1 MRFEDPHLCRHSTN
15 RRQHTGPLENALSLL
30 SYLTR
35 KIMQYFTIEELV
47 HSETALCMGLN
58 NTPSP
63 VIRNRL
69 RILTETLLDPLR
81 AEWEARCKV
90 ESWGNPAIIVTS
102 GYRSAE
108 LIGASAGLGR
118 RPETAER
125 TSPRFQK
132 LLPFVPRHTRFR
144 PIDFRIGR
152 CRRHSPLAA
161 YRTLRPAE
169 PTTQADAHDAL
180 RSLRAPFIKRFQ
192 NLVL

>member
-1 MRFEDPHLCRHSTN
+1 
-15 RRQHTGPLENALSLL
+15 
-30 SYLTR
+30 
-35 KIMQYFTIEELV
+35 MQYFTIEELV

-108 LIGASAGLGR
+108 LNRAVGGASTSAHLLGWATDLKPQNGRLHDFKNCCRSFLATRDFDQLISESEDAAGIPLWLHIGLYDRQNRQRKQMLTMRCGR
-118 RPETAER
+118 YAP
-125 TSPRFQK
+125 
-132 LLPFVPRHTRFR
+132 LL
-144 PIDFRIGR
+144 
-152 CRRHSPLAA
+152 
-161 YRTLRPAE
+161 
-169 PTTQADAHDAL
+169 
-180 RSLRAPFIKRFQ
+180 
-192 NLVL
+192 